1 MTQRQFAEKLY
12 VTDSAVSKWERGLSY
27 PDITLLHDICRVLEV
42 SEHELLTASE
52 DTEARRSETLA
63 RRYIRLVRG
72 WKFGQIACYALA
84 AVISF
89 IADLASDGALGWAW
103 VVLASLLTAASL
115 TLTPALA
122 PERMGGV
129 WTAGAFTLALELLL
143 GVCCLYTGGDWFFVA
158 GISVLFGLCLVL
170 LPFVLRR
177 LPLPEALAS
186 RKTLLCLGADLA
198 LLLALLGV
206 CCVYAGG
213 DWFWITAVSVIFAA
227 AVLLLPFVMKQL
239 PLPEAFRR
247 HSAALWLGTVSL
259 LLFVLLG
266 AACLYDGGDWFLL
279 PALPMAVYGLLLPWG
294 VLVLARYLRAGGWFR
309 AAAALHGPAVQ
320 PAAALRL
327 RSRALGRR
335 GHSLERDDAHP
346 GSADTHRPCAC
357 RRGHA
362 QAQKIKKTAGPVWGR
377 PFFVACCQ
385 SLSSPSSSG
394 SSSSSSMPSNS
405 RVSPQLGHSME
416 PRFRTSSS
424 MVMVFSQAGQVT
436 S

>member
-1 MTQRQFAEKLY
+1 MEDKRTLGEYIAQRRRALGMTQRQFAEKLY

-52 DTEARRSETLA
+52 DTEVRRSETLA

-177 LPLPEALAS
+177 LPLPEAL
-186 RKTLLCLGADLA
+186 
-198 LLLALLGV
+198 
-206 CCVYAGG
+206 
-213 DWFWITAVSVIFAA
+213 
-227 AVLLLPFVMKQL
+227 
-239 PLPEAFRR
+239 RR

-309 AAAALHGPAVQ
+309 AAAAFGFMAVWYWLF
-320 PAAALRL
+320 PWVLDRVMALDGRYMDPPYSLLRPFGFDLAHWDAAGTASNVMMLILAALILIALALAAVGML
-327 RSRALGRR
+327 RRR
-335 GHSLERDDAHP
+335 
-346 GSADTHRPCAC
+346 
-357 RRGHA
+357 
-362 QAQKIKKTAGPVWGR
+362 K
-377 PFFVACCQ
+377 
-385 SLSSPSSSG
+385 
-394 SSSSSSMPSNS
+394 
-405 RVSPQLGHSME
+405 
-416 PRFRTSSS
+416 
-424 MVMVFSQAGQVT
+424 
-436 S
+436 